1 MRAYEECVSDAILQ
15 HNQLA
20 EDSDRYVY
28 NTYNNNT
35 WNNNIITYTKPT
47 TTYIIQHNQLREDL

>member
-1 MRAYEECVSDAILQ
+1 MRAYEECVSDAIIQ

-35 WNNNIITYTKPT
+35 WNNNIIT
-47 TTYIIQHNQLREDL
+47 